1 MSKSFLKVIRENL
14 LFILLLLGVVLGF
27 VLGLFLNDK
36 VQHLTEFTPREV
48 AMFIGFPGELF
59 LRMLMLVVLPL
70 ITSSVISSLTI
81 IDRNTAAKI
90 GKRAAV
96 YFLITSLIA
105 SSMAVVLGNVM
116 IKPQAREI
124 HEEHTKTKA
133 GSSPVYAILDML
145 R

>member
-1 MSKSFLKVIRENL
+1 MWKSFLKVIRENL

-36 VQHLTEFTPREV
+36 VQQSTAFTPRAV

-59 LRMLMLVVLPL
+59 LRMLLLVVLPL

-90 GKRAAV
+90 GKRAAI
-96 YFLITSLIA
+96 YFLITALIA
-105 SSMAVVLGNVM
+105 SSLAIILGDVM
-116 IKPQAREI
+116 IKPQSREI
-124 HEEHTKTKA
+124 HEEHTKKKA
-133 GSSPVYAILDML
+133 GASPVYAILDML

>member
-1 MSKSFLKVIRENL
+1 MSKSFLKVIRKNL
-14 LFILLLLGVVLGF
+14 LLILLLLGVVLGF

-36 VQHLTEFTPREV
+36 VQQSTEFTPRAV

-70 ITSSVISSLTI
+70 ITSSLISSLTI

-105 SSMAVVLGNVM
+105 SSLAIILGDVM
-116 IKPQAREI
+116 IKPQGREI
-124 HEEHTKTKA
+124 HEEDTRTKA
-133 GSSPVYAILDML
+133 GSSPVYAILDMI